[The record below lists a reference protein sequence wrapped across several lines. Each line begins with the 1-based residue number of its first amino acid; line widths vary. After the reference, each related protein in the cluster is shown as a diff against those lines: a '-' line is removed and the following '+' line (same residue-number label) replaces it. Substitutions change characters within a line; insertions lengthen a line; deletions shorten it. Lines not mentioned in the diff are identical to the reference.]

1 MKVKLLH
8 VNLLLYLA
16 IVVLAT
22 ATWSELRW
30 AGAALPSYLEG
41 AIPSPLERRLYVEAR
56 SLIDGNDWEKTR
68 AQEMLDQSLA
78 IDPNGEAGY
87 WLAELLREWN
97 RESEAIEQYERYLR
111 IDPTRLEGYLELSA
125 LYERSDRSAEALRVL
140 EAGRVYF
147 EENAVKHWPVFD
159 DDVDPRF
166 NTKALESYENHRL
179 AAGVLRREIDSIST
193 RPSSPRHQS
202 PAGRP

>member
-1 MKVKLLH
+1 MRVKLLH

-22 ATWSELRW
+22 AYWSELRW

-41 AIPSPLERRLYVEAR
+41 SIRSPLERRLYVKAR
-56 SLIDGNDWEKTR
+56 SLIDGNDWEQAR

-87 WLAELLREWN
+87 WLAELFRECN

-111 IDPTRLEGYLELSA
+111 IDPTRLEAYLELSA
-125 LYERSDRSAEALRVL
+125 LYERRGRPAEALRVL
-140 EAGRVYF
+140 EAGRDYF
-147 EENAVKHWPVFD
+147 EENAVNYRPVID
-159 DDVDPRF
+159 DDVDSRF
-166 NTKALESYENHRL
+166 NTKALESYQTYRL
-179 AAGVLRREIDSIST
+179 AAGVLRREIESIEA
-193 RPSSPRHQS
+193 RVPDPPHK
-202 PAGRP
+202 